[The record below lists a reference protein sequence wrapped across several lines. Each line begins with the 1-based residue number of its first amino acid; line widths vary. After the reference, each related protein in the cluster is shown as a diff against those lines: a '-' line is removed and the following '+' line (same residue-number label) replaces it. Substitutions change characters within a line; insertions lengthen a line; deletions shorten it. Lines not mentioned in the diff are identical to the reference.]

1 MEEKKLKI
9 NEVKISIGKN
19 EKKFYY
25 QKLHN
30 EDSWT
35 KIPKLNYEYCLKN
48 NLSIATEIEKNS
60 NGEIILLKY
69 LNENSQ
75 QRREREKNEIKP
87 KKEVIDKGKYLSLIK
102 KTIGKDGKFYFY
114 DSSGYEKELDDI
126 RWSRIEEDF
135 FNFKLK
141 AYKNDAIKTKYNENN
156 EIIYM
161 EFINSQKSTLQNQEI
176 KSVTKNKGCLLSLS
190 LIIFV
195 LTLISIT
202 IEYNCNF

>member
-25 QKLHN
+25 QKLHY

-48 NLSIATEIEKNS
+48 NLSIATEIEKNPD
-60 NGEIILLKY
+60 GDIILFKY

-87 KKEVIDKGKYLSLIK
+87 EKEVIDKGKYISLIK
-102 KTIGKDGKFYFY
+102 KTLGKDGKFYFY

-135 FNFKLK
+135 FNFLLK
-141 AYKNDAIKTKYNENN
+141 SYKNDAVKIKHNESN

-161 EFINSQKSTLQNQEI
+161 EYISSQKSTLQNQEI
-176 KSVTKNKGCLLSLS
+176 KSATKNKGCLLSLCF
-190 LIIFV
+190 IIFI

-202 IEYNCNF
+202 